1 MAMKIANK
9 GVGRVYYTE
18 SGKLC
23 PDCNEPAGQCR
34 CRKKTLSPHNDHGV
48 GFVRLMRQT
57 KGRNGKGVTLI
68 SGLPLDGEELQKLAK
83 VLKQKCGCGGS
94 VKDGIVEI
102 QGDQRDML
110 EQELVS
116 LGYRVKRA
124 GG

>member
-1 MAMKIANK
+1 MAMKIPKKDA
-9 GVGRVYYTE
+9 GRVYSTE

-23 PDCNEPAGQCR
+23 PDCNKPADQCR
-34 CRKKTLSPHNDHGV
+34 CRKKPLPSQTDQRDGI
-48 GFVRLMRQT
+48 VRLMRQT

-68 SGLPLDGEELQKLAK
+68 SGLPLDGEELKNLAK
-83 VLKQKCGCGGS
+83 LLKQKCGCGGS

-102 QGDQRDML
+102 QGDQREIL

-116 LGYRVKRA
+116 LGYKVKRA

>member
-1 MAMKIANK
+1 
-9 GVGRVYYTE
+9 
-18 SGKLC
+18 
-23 PDCNEPAGQCR
+23 
-34 CRKKTLSPHNDHGV
+34 LSPHNDHGV

-68 SGLPLDGEELQKLAK
+68 SGLPLDGEELKNLAK

-102 QGDQRDML
+102 QGDQREIL

-116 LGYRVKRA
+116 LGYKVKRA

>member
-1 MAMKIANK
+1 
-9 GVGRVYYTE
+9 
-18 SGKLC
+18 
-23 PDCNEPAGQCR
+23 
-34 CRKKTLSPHNDHGV
+34 
-48 GFVRLMRQT
+48 MRQT

-68 SGLPLDGEELQKLAK
+68 SGLPLDGEELKNLAK

-102 QGDQRDML
+102 QGDQREIL

-116 LGYRVKRA
+116 LGYKVKRA

>member
-1 MAMKIANK
+1 
-9 GVGRVYYTE
+9 
-18 SGKLC
+18 
-23 PDCNEPAGQCR
+23 
-34 CRKKTLSPHNDHGV
+34 
-48 GFVRLMRQT
+48 MRQT

-68 SGLPLDGEELQKLAK
+68 SGLPLGGEELKNLAK

-94 VKDGIVEI
+94 VKDGVVEI